1 MKKIWMIASIACI
14 ALMVS
19 CASAVE
25 KKAEDIVKR
34 SYEAGLNQDWAA
46 LDAIAQEEQAY
57 FNSLTPEEQIEY
69 NKACLKAGS
78 DLL

>member
-34 SYEAGLNQDWAA
+34 SYEASSRGDWGAV
-46 LDAIAQEEQAY
+46 DAIIAEEQAY
-57 FNSLTPEEQIEY
+57 FNSLTAEEQIEY
-69 NKACLKAGS
+69 NKAALKAASG
-78 DLL
+78 LL